1 MALWRNRE
9 LEQIIGGPLD
19 AGGITAAGLQ
29 SLVDEIPAES
39 DIVDYKSKLTLLKQV
54 PAEGQKKQSWTAQQE
69 LAKDVCGPANS
80 RGGIVVFGIE
90 DHKKFPD
97 DPTAR
102 FEPFTGAD
110 GDASDLIEKVRRDVR
125 QHATPLPRFDVVT
138 VATDSGSGYYL
149 VLVIPP
155 SPSAPHAVTV
165 AAGESRK
172 PLHYL
177 LRQPGETSI
186 RPMTEYEVAEM
197 YAARARRGQTRRDEL
212 DEVWN
217 EGANNI
223 TDSGGFGVWIAAAAV
238 PEMPARDDGR
248 LTAQARAEIHEW
260 ATASL
265 FPESILGRRYR
276 EEMPVFPAPGRLIY
290 EQLAADGWDE
300 DPVPHAAR
308 SHEEIYADGSAYCAL
323 RLASDP
329 GTSDVWIEGHGLV
342 DDIQAVV
349 RRALGWLCGRTGQW
363 GEALVRIGIIAP
375 GVDLSNPFVTRLTDD
390 NRERLPGS
398 RPVQRDRLPSAV
410 VALDLAEAVDLRGR
424 LAAAYSAALPIV
436 QAFAIA
442 EPGWITPAG
451 DVDPAGLTGDYQ
463 AAAAT
468 WASRH
473 QVFANVLPPSPVE

>member
-9 LEQIIGGPLD
+9 LEQIVGGPLD
-19 AGGITAAGLQ
+19 AGGMSEAGLR

-39 DIVDYKSKLTLLKQV
+39 DIVDYKSRLTLLKPDKNPKW
-54 PAEGQKKQSWTAQQE
+54 PAPQE

-90 DHKKFPD
+90 DHKKYPD
-97 DPTAR
+97 DPAKR
-102 FEPFTGAD
+102 FEPFTAAD
-110 GDASDLIEKVRRDVR
+110 GDVSDLIEKLRRDVR

-155 SPSAPHAVTV
+155 SSSAPHAVTV
-165 AAGESRK
+165 AAGENRK
-172 PLHYL
+172 PLYYL

-238 PEMPARDDGR
+238 PEMPASDGR

-276 EEMPVFPAPGRLIY
+276 EDLPVFPAPGRLIY

-300 DPVPHAAR
+300 DRVPHAER

-329 GTSDVWIEGHGLV
+329 GTSDVWIDGNGVV

-349 RRALGWLCGRTGQW
+349 RRALGWLCDRTGQW

-375 GVDLSNPFVTRLTDD
+375 GVDLTNPYVTRLTDE

-398 RPVQRDRLPSAV
+398 RPLQRDRLPSAV
-410 VALDLAEAVDLRGR
+410 VPIDLADALDLRGR

-436 QAFAIA
+436 QAFAIP

-451 DVDPAGLTGDYQ
+451 DIDPAHLTGDHQ

-473 QVFANVLPPSPVE
+473 QVFANVLPPTAAD